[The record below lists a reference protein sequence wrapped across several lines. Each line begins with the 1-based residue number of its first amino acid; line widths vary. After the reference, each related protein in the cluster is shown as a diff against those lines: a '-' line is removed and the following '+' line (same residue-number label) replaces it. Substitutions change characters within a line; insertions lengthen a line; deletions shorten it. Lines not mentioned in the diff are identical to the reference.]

1 MLSRLRDAEKCREKI
16 GRAGYTRESAM
27 KYCRYVI
34 EPVEGL
40 TNTRQYRIIRDVSV
54 GKSMPDRLKERG
66 VPVEK
71 LAERWAGLDRSSVG
85 SLPAH
90 RELDAEVMRDLQQAR
105 GMANRLEWPEEK
117 EEE

>member
-1 MLSRLRDAEKCREKI
+1 MQ
-16 GRAGYTRESAM
+16 
-27 KYCRYVI
+27 YCWYVI
-34 EPVEGL
+34 EPVAGL
-40 TNTRQYRIIRDVSV
+40 TNTMQYRVVREIPVKK
-54 GKSMPDRLKERG
+54 GMPDRLKERG

>member
-1 MLSRLRDAEKCREKI
+1 
-16 GRAGYTRESAM
+16 M

-117 EEE
+117 EETEWEM